1 MKVGNRI
8 QVLDLFSGCGGL
20 SYGFH
25 KKSEF
30 QILGAVDFDEHANN
44 TYKKNFGISPSPVD
58 IGLVTGSELSEKFSI
73 VKDKPLVFIG
83 GPPCQGF
90 SSHRKKDKRKDERNS
105 LVVRYVEL
113 GIECDADV
121 IVIENVPDLF
131 SKKHWKHYD
140 EAQKILKKKGYSISS
155 AIVNMAEYGVPQERF
170 RAVVVAS
177 KVGQILIPKG
187 THTRGKFV
195 TVRKAISSLPA
206 LQAGEVCESDPMH
219 ITSNHRKSTLDI
231 FRKVPLNG
239 GMRPKGVGP
248 KCLDRVKGFSDVYG
262 RLFWDR
268 PSVTI
273 TARCR
278 TPSCGRF
285 THPEQHRG
293 LTVREAGLLQG
304 FPKDFYFEGP
314 FDDKYKQI
322 GNAVPPR
329 FSTVLARHLLKGIE
343 GESVSGFDMNISKPV
358 GNSFSTLISFI
369 KKGRKIDD
377 LIA

>member
-1 MKVGNRI
+1 MKVGKGI

-25 KKSEF
+25 KKNEF
-30 QILGAVDFDEHANN
+30 QILGAIDFDEHANT
-44 TYKKNFGISPSPVD
+44 TYKTNFGITPSLVD
-58 IGLVTGSELSEKFSI
+58 IGRVTGSELSEKYS
-73 VKDKPLVFIG
+73 VDKDKTLIFIG

-113 GIECDADV
+113 GVECNADV

-131 SKKHWKHYD
+131 SKKHWKHYQ
-140 EAQKILKKKGYSISS
+140 EARNTLEENGYSISS

-170 RAVVVAS
+170 RAVVIAS
-177 KVGQILIPKG
+177 KVGDIDIPKG
-187 THTRGKFV
+187 THTRGNCV
-195 TVRKAISSLPA
+195 TVRKAISTLPA
-206 LQAGEVCESDPMH
+206 LQAGEVCKSDPMH
-219 ITSNHRKSTLDI
+219 ITSSHRKSTIDI
-231 FRKVPLNG
+231 FKNVPFDG
-239 GMRPKGVGP
+239 GMRPKGIGP
-248 KCLDRVKGFSDVYG
+248 KCLDRVNGFSDVYG
-262 RLFWDR
+262 RLFWDK

-304 FPKDFYFEGP
+304 FPKKFYFEGP

-329 FSTVLARHLLKGIE
+329 FSTVLARHILKKIE
-343 GESVSGFDMNISKPV
+343 GKPASGFNMNINKPI

-377 LIA
+377 LIS